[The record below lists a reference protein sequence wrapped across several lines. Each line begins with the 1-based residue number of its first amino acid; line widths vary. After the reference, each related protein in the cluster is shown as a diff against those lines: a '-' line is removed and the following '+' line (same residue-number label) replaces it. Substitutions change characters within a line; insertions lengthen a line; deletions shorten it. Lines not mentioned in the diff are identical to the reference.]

1 MVDAYRIQY
10 AYFVNTK
17 DPDYKAPWNQLYN
30 VARVFTA
37 ADTAMQTPNSDTP
50 YSTLGLDLRT
60 EPYVL
65 TIPPIEKDRYFS
77 VQLID
82 LYTFNFDYIGSRATG
97 NEGGN
102 YLIAGPGWK
111 GDMPKGVKKV
121 FHADT
126 DLVFAAYRTQLFN
139 SADIANVRKVQVGY
153 KAQPLSAFL
162 GRPAPKAAPPID
174 FFKALSSADEKT
186 SLKFFNELNFL
197 LKFCPTDPSEIA
209 LMARFAKIGVGAGN
223 PIDVSSLSPAMKEAL
238 LGGMADAWAAFVN
251 LRNTGVETGKVT
263 SGEVFGTRA
272 FLKNNYLY
280 RMGAA
285 VLGIYGNSK
294 QEAMYPV
301 YLVDSQGKPLTGA
314 NRYTIH
320 FGKGQFPPVHAFSVA
335 DHVQDASELTCR
347 QSNQPLSAQL
357 TDDSAIQS

>member
-1 MVDAYRIQY
+1 
-10 AYFVNTK
+10 
-17 DPDYKAPWNQLYN
+17 
-30 VARVFTA
+30 
-37 ADTAMQTPNSDTP
+37 
-50 YSTLGLDLRT
+50 
-60 EPYVL
+60 
-65 TIPPIEKDRYFS
+65 
-77 VQLID
+77 
-82 LYTFNFDYIGSRATG
+82 
-97 NEGGN
+97 
-102 YLIAGPGWK
+102 
-111 GDMPKGVKKV
+111 VKKV

-251 LRNTGVETGKVT
+251 LRNTEVETGKVT
-263 SGEVFGTRA
+263 SGDVFGTRA
-272 FLKNNYLY
+272 FLKNNYL
-280 RMGAA
+280 
-285 VLGIYGNSK
+285 VSYGCRS
-294 QEAMYPV
+294 ARH
-301 YLVDSQGKPLTGA
+301 L
-314 NRYTIH
+314 R
-320 FGKGQFPPVHAFSVA
+320 QF
-335 DHVQDASELTCR
+335 
-347 QSNQPLSAQL
+347 
-357 TDDSAIQS
+357 